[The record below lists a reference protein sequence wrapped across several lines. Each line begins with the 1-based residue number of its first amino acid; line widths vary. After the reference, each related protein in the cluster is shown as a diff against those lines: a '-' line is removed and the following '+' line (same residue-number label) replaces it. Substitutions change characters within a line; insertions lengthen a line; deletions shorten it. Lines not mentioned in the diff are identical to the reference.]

1 MSDLFNVCLTP
12 ASDCRL
18 TVTCWNHISH
28 HADCCHVLYSVTHG
42 SQAEFGCPRFSPFP
56 ETEDDGFVTM
66 YASQGALR

>member
-12 ASDCRL
+12 AEDCAL
-18 TVTCWNHISH
+18 TVTCWNHASH
-28 HADCCHVLYSVTHG
+28 HKDCCHLSFSVTHG

-66 YASQGALR
+66 YSSQGALR